1 MKIHGGD
8 VNLNYFKSQD
18 FFSRLALSFGALI
31 ITAAPFWIFLY
42 VVLLCFLSIG
52 YDYESTKYYVILVLI
67 VTACFVVVVLML
79 MILGWILNCKSN
91 FVINTIVVI
100 AMFCALPPV
109 VISFAFMV
117 GILMLPLYILA
128 GYLVYWY
135 LKGGAKYQPKVKPAL
150 KVKIK
155 LS

>member
-1 MKIHGGD
+1 MKIYGGD

-18 FFSRLALSFGALI
+18 FFSRLGLSIGALI
-31 ITAAPFWIFLY
+31 ITVTPLWIFLY
-42 VVLLCFLSIG
+42 VVLLCLLSIG
-52 YDYESTKYYVILVLI
+52 YDYESTKYYMILVLI
-67 VTACFVVVVLML
+67 VTACFVVVVLIF
-79 MILGWILNCKSN
+79 MIFGWILNCKSN
-91 FVINTIVVI
+91 SVINTIVVI
-100 AMFCALPPV
+100 AIFCALPHV

-117 GILMLPLYILA
+117 GILILPLYILA